1 MKVVQINSS
10 CGSGSTGKICAAIS
24 NLLDSYEIE
33 NYIFYSGFKKSTFR
47 NGVLINTKADI
58 RLHQGLSRLFG
69 DQGWHS
75 NCSTKKL
82 VKTLKEIDP
91 DVIHLHNL
99 HGYYLNMDVLFD
111 YLSKANKPV
120 VWTLH
125 DCWGFTGHC
134 SYFTAAK
141 CDRWKTHCRTCPQ
154 KRAYP
159 YSLFFDR
166 SSELFNRKSKLYRAV
181 PSITVTTVSNWLA
194 EQVKESALLS
204 GREVHV
210 IQNGINTKVFM
221 PTERLSNINGIPIY
235 DRKVVLGVANNWGP
249 RKGLRDF
256 IELRKHLS
264 DDYLIVLVGLSDT
277 QKKELPRNIIG
288 LGRTDHVQQLVELY
302 STADVYVNPSVEETF
317 GLTTIEAMACG
328 TPSVVYN
335 STASPELIC
344 GDTGRIVEPH
354 DIEGLQRCII
364 EITGK
369 GKAQYS
375 RACMDHVRTN
385 FSESIGYEKYIA
397 LYRKLAGKMYE

>member
-1 MKVVQINSS
+1 M
-10 CGSGSTGKICAAIS
+10 
-24 NLLDSYEIE
+24 
-33 NYIFYSGFKKSTFR
+33 
-47 NGVLINTKADI
+47 
-58 RLHQGLSRLFG
+58 
-69 DQGWHS
+69 
-75 NCSTKKL
+75 KKL
-82 VKTLKEIDP
+82 REIDP

-120 VWTLH
+120 IWTLH

-134 SYFTAAK
+134 SHFTAAK
-141 CDRWKTHCRTCPQ
+141 CDRWKTHCRSCPQ
-154 KRAYP
+154 KSAYP

-166 SSELFNRKSKLYRAV
+166 SSELFDRKNNLYSAV
-181 PSITVTTVSNWLA
+181 PSMTVTTVSNWLA
-194 EQVKESALLS
+194 AQVEESALLS
-204 GREVHV
+204 GREVKV
-210 IQNGINTKVFM
+210 IQNGINTEVFM
-221 PTERLSNINGIPIY
+221 PAERLSEINGIPIY
-235 DRKVVLGVANNWGP
+235 NKKVVLGVANNWGP
-249 RKGLRDF
+249 RKGLQDF
-256 IELRKHLS
+256 IELRKRLS

-277 QKKELPRNIIG
+277 QKKEIPHNIIG
-288 LGRTDHVQQLVELY
+288 LGRTDNVQQLVALY

-328 TPSVVYN
+328 TPSVVYD

-344 GDTGRIVEPH
+344 SDTGRIAEPH
-354 DIEGLQRCII
+354 DIEGLQKSII

-397 LYRKLAGKMYE
+397 LYRNLAGMMYE